1 MSWLRDLIDGSHS
14 SLDVLPVP
22 CLCEFL
28 ITSYQ
33 EKKVLGASGGG
44 KHDSSEADGAPSHR
58 SHFKRRQRTKE
69 KVSVGERQRQRIII
83 YYYCYYYYFRL
94 IINMIK

>member
-69 KVSVGERQRQRIII
+69 KVREGERETERDRESLFIII
-83 YYYCYYYYFRL
+83 
-94 IINMIK
+94 IIIIILG